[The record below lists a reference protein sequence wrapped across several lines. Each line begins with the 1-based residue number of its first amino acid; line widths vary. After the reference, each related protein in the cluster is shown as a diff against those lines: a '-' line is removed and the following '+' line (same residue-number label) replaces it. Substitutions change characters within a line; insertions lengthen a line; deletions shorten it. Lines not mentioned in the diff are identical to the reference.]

1 MIIIKRR
8 SAQLSV
14 AAVAALAIFAVAA
27 VMLLAGS
34 TPAQATTAAI
44 TPDDGAAQER
54 PQQTDPAPTPT
65 PAPPPPCPGEAGNPN
80 AEAARVVDSGHI
92 ALFDVWW
99 NPEELELTNSSCPPT
114 VTYVDAKYDDD
125 DELISPGRY
134 DRSPSNIDIAKT
146 IIHIPNSAK
155 ITLNEEEYPKGAYE
169 ALWNADA
176 KENRDINKDGT
187 PDHGWG
193 DGIVWALPACPPE
206 EEDPLV
212 PMCISISAALL
223 NQDDWVTPSG
233 ARLGKIEYLLD
244 HVHQIDIDKQD
255 PRYVLAYDGVIVRWD
270 SSDVR
275 EAKISVA
282 PGKYENLNFFFTDRG
297 TYEFQVHIGGYPK
310 NYENPDPLSEDNSV
324 SSDVRTYIIHVGA
337 EADLGVTATATPPSP
352 VPGDTV
358 TVTIAASNHGPDEV
372 PATGVDVTLPPGLTY
387 ASHVAPT
394 GTDYASAT
402 GVWTIGELAKNASKT
417 LTVKAT
423 VDAETRGQ
431 ELTVKAAISGTET
444 LTITETND
452 QSEEELKKYPVPVAD
467 PNSANDTDTDDITVP
482 TSSNT
487 PPMFTVTRSIAGN
500 SAAGTSVGDPVGVK
514 DPNSGDTLTFTLTG
528 TGADQFT
535 ASPVSG
541 GAQIAVANGASL
553 DPATKSTYDLV
564 LGVSDGK
571 DANGNTDPSVDATI
585 GVHYLTGPAFVLWLV
600 AIGVML
606 VTGRVEKRFAALVE
620 DGPSE

>member
-27 VMLLAGS
+27 VMLLAGGA
-34 TPAQATTAAI
+34 PAQATTAAL
-44 TPDDGAAQER
+44 TPDDGAAQPR
-54 PQQTDPAPTPT
+54 PQQTTPT
-65 PAPPPPCPGEAGNPN
+65 PAPPEPCPGEAGNPN

-114 VTYVDAKYDDD
+114 VTYVDPVYKKGKK
-125 DELISPGRY
+125 ISPSRV

-155 ITLNEEEYPKGAYE
+155 ITLDAEEYPKGPYK
-169 ALWNADA
+169 ALWDADA
-176 KENRDINKDGT
+176 KENRDLNKDGT

-206 EEDPLV
+206 EVDPLV

-223 NQDDWVTPSG
+223 NQDDWVTPEG
-233 ARLGKIEYLLD
+233 TPFGKIEYLLD
-244 HVHQIDIDKQD
+244 HVHQTDIDKQD
-255 PRYVLAYDGVIVRWD
+255 PRYVLAYDGAIVRWN

-275 EAKISVA
+275 RGQVSVA
-282 PGKYENLNFFFTDRG
+282 PGKYKNLKFFFTDRG

-310 NYENPDPLSEDNSV
+310 NYQNPDPLSEDDSV
-324 SSDVRTYIIHVGA
+324 SSDMRTYIIHVGA

-352 VPGDTV
+352 VPTHDV
-358 TVTIAASNHGPDEV
+358 TVTIAASNHGPEAV
-372 PATGVDVTLPPGLTY
+372 PATSVDVTLPPGLTY

-417 LTVKAT
+417 LTVTAT
-423 VDAETRGQ
+423 VDAGTRGQ
-431 ELTVKAAISGTET
+431 ELTVKAAIAGTET

-452 QSEEELKKYPVPVAD
+452 QGEEELKKYPVPVAD
-467 PNSANDTDTDDITVP
+467 PNSANDTDTADITVE

-487 PPMFTVTRSIAGN
+487 PPMFTVKRSVAGN

-514 DPNSGDTLTFTLTG
+514 DPNSGDTLTFSLTG

-535 ASPVSG
+535 ASQVSG

-553 DPATKSTYDLV
+553 DSATKSTYDLV

-585 GVHYLTGPAFVLWLV
+585 GVRINLN
-600 AIGVML
+600 
-606 VTGRVEKRFAALVE
+606 
-620 DGPSE
+620 